1 MIGLACFGWDQT
13 LLPCIPPRCLSSV
26 THAAAGIA
34 GFDLGLLAVLPSPS
48 QVVARWLWKGASR
61 QVSCSS
67 DWPAYMSRRF
77 LEQNPSVL
85 NRAQDWQ
92 VNTRNPILWLLVNV
106 LVEVALEELNEGK
119 NTGQLTSRHVC

>member
-1 MIGLACFGWDQT
+1 
-13 LLPCIPPRCLSSV
+13 
-26 THAAAGIA
+26 
-34 GFDLGLLAVLPSPS
+34 
-48 QVVARWLWKGASR
+48 
-61 QVSCSS
+61 
-67 DWPAYMSRRF
+67 MSRRF

-92 VNTRNPILWLLVNV
+92 VNARNPILWLLVNV

>member
-1 MIGLACFGWDQT
+1 
-13 LLPCIPPRCLSSV
+13 
-26 THAAAGIA
+26 
-34 GFDLGLLAVLPSPS
+34 
-48 QVVARWLWKGASR
+48 
-61 QVSCSS
+61 
-67 DWPAYMSRRF
+67 MSRRF